1 MSEFV
6 FKAYSGLADD
16 MRLAKKRS
24 VLWQHAFEGGG
35 DELTVISDRG
45 FFFGNV

>member
-16 MRLAKKRS
+16 TPKKRS
-24 VLWQHAFEGGG
+24 VLWQHALEGGR

>member
-16 MRLAKKRS
+16 MQKKK
-24 VLWQHAFEGGG
+24 
-35 DELTVISDRG
+35 DR
-45 FFFGNV
+45 FYGNMRWTAVEMN